1 MLLLY
6 QVNVVKFER
15 QSNNVEMKLESPP
28 QLKFDPE
35 LFEKMWKGEYES
47 FLNKSDERYFYYD
60 DIKYLKDLPFDSPE
74 ENWQLLKTY
83 RTTKFEVLNFGKH
96 KFKYYISSYIS
107 KNLHDF
113 DLKLMGGLQ
122 QNPILPSDRFEFFK
136 NSLLEEAVASS
147 QVEGAAT
154 TTEVARDMLKSG
166 RVPRNESEQMIFNNL
181 RAIEYITEFVSSPL
195 DFKIIIELH
204 KIMTANTDAEKYSGN
219 FRKGEVFVTDHVDG
233 EIAHIPPDWK
243 EVEILMDELCNFI
256 NNEDKF
262 IHPIIKSS
270 IIHFMVG
277 FIHPFKDGNGRT
289 ARALFYWYLLKK
301 GYSLV
306 KNISI
311 SRVIL
316 ESRTQYDKAFLK
328 TEKDDNDLNYFIS
341 YSIKNIRIAFEKLIN
356 YRDKKLEERK
366 KANLVAYELL
376 EKGLNKRQS
385 DVLGYLFLKNEK
397 SITLNSYSK
406 KHDIVRQTAS
416 KDLSELIKLGLI
428 FENKSTKPYKYS
440 LKSKE
445 AIENF
450 INKNI

>member
-1 MLLLY
+1 
-6 QVNVVKFER
+6 
-15 QSNNVEMKLESPP
+15 MKIESPP
-28 QLKFDPE
+28 EFKFDPE
-35 LFEKMWKGEYES
+35 LFEKIWKGDFEP
-47 FLNKSDERYFYYD
+47 FLDKSDERYFYYD
-60 DIKYLKDLPFDSPE
+60 DIKYRKDSPFDSPE
-74 ENWQLLKTY
+74 ETWNLIKSY
-83 RTTKFEVLNFGKH
+83 RTTKYEILAFGDYR
-96 KFKYYISSYIS
+96 FKYYIPSFVS

-113 DLKLMGGLQ
+113 DLKLMGGLH
-122 QNPILPSDRFEFFK
+122 QNPILRSDRIEFFK

-166 RVPRNESEQMIFNNL
+166 RIPRNESEQMIFNNL
-181 RAIEYITEFVSSPL
+181 RAIEYITEYVSSPL
-195 DFKIIIELH
+195 DFNIIIELH
-204 KIMTANTDAEKYSGN
+204 KIMTANTDAEKYSGD

-243 EVEILMDELCNFI
+243 EVESLMGELCIFI
-256 NNEDKF
+256 NNDEKF
-262 IHPIIKSS
+262 IHPIIKAS
-270 IIHFMVG
+270 IIHFMIG

-301 GYSLV
+301 GYALV

-341 YSIKNIRIAFEKLIN
+341 YSLKNIRIAFEKLIS

-376 EKGLNKRQS
+376 DKGLNKRQS
-385 DVLGYLFLKNEK
+385 DVIGYLYLKNK
-397 SITLNSYSK
+397 NTITLNSYSQ

-416 KDLSELIKLGLI
+416 KDLNELIKLGLI
-428 FENKSTKPYKYS
+428 VEDKSTKPYKYS
-440 LKSKE
+440 LKSNE
-445 AIENF
+445 QIENF
-450 INKNI
+450 IK

>member
-1 MLLLY
+1 
-6 QVNVVKFER
+6 
-15 QSNNVEMKLESPP
+15 MKIESPP
-28 QLKFDPE
+28 HFKFMPE
-35 LFEKMWKGEYES
+35 LFEKISEGEFEL
-47 FLNKSDERYFYYD
+47 FLSKSDERYFYYD
-60 DIKYLKDLPFDSPE
+60 DIKYHKDSPFKSPE
-74 ENWQLLKTY
+74 ENWRLIKTY
-83 RTTKFEVLNFGKH
+83 RTTKYEHLSFGKH
-96 KFKYYISSYIS
+96 KFKYYISPFVL

-122 QNPILPSDRFEFFK
+122 KNPILPSDRLEFFK

-181 RAIEYITEFVSSPL
+181 RAIEYISEFVDSPL

-204 KIMTANTDAEKYSGN
+204 KIMTANTDAEKYSGD

-233 EIAHIPPDWK
+233 EIAHIPPEWE
-243 EVEILMDELCNFI
+243 EVESLMTDLCNFI
-256 NNEDKF
+256 NNDDKF

-270 IIHFMVG
+270 IIHFMIG
-277 FIHPFKDGNGRT
+277 YIHPFKDGNGRT

-301 GYSLV
+301 GYVLV

-376 EKGLNKRQS
+376 DKGLNKRQS
-385 DVLGYLFLKNEK
+385 DVVGYLFLKSKN
-397 SITLNSYSK
+397 SITLNSYK
-406 KHDIVRQTAS
+406 DRHGIVRQTAS
-416 KDLSELIKLGLI
+416 KDLNELIKLGLI
-428 FENKSTKPYKYS
+428 VEDKSTKPYKYS
-440 LKSKE
+440 LKSME
-445 AIENF
+445 AIDNF
-450 INKNI
+450 IK

>member
-1 MLLLY
+1 
-6 QVNVVKFER
+6 
-15 QSNNVEMKLESPP
+15 MKLESPP
-28 QLKFDPE
+28 HFKLQPE
-35 LFEKMWKGEYES
+35 LFEQIWQGDFES
-47 FLNKSDERYFYYD
+47 YLNKSDERYYYYD
-60 DIKYLKDLPFDSPE
+60 DVKYRKDSPFE
-74 ENWQLLKTY
+74 KPEDNWNLVKTY
-83 RTTKFEVLNFGKH
+83 RTTKYEYLSFGKH
-96 KFKYYISSYIS
+96 KFKYYISPFVS

-122 QNPILPSDRFEFFK
+122 QNPILPSDRLEFFK

-166 RVPRNESEQMIFNNL
+166 RTPRNESEQMIFNNL
-181 RAIEYITEFVSSPL
+181 RAIEYISEFVDTSI

-204 KIMTANTDAEKYSGN
+204 KIMTANTDAEQYSGD

-233 EIAHIPPDWK
+233 EIAHIPPDWQ
-243 EVEILMDELCNFI
+243 EIETLMNELCMFI
-256 NNEDKF
+256 NSEDKF
-262 IHPIIKSS
+262 IHPIIKAS
-270 IIHFMVG
+270 IIHFMIG
-277 FIHPFKDGNGRT
+277 YIHPFKDGNGRT
-289 ARALFYWYLLKK
+289 ARALFYWFLLKK
-301 GYSLV
+301 GYVLV

-328 TEKDDNDLNYFIS
+328 TENDDNDLNYFIS
-341 YSIKNIRIAFEKLIN
+341 YSIKNIRIAFEKLLS

-376 EKGLNKRQS
+376 DKGLNKRQS
-385 DVLGYLFLKNEK
+385 DVMGYLFLKTKNT
-397 SITLNSYSK
+397 ITLNSYSK

-416 KDLSELIKLGLI
+416 KDLNELIKLGLI
-428 FENKSTKPYKYS
+428 TEDKSTKPYHYS

-445 AIENF
+445 IIENF
-450 INKNI
+450 IK